1 MKKII
6 SSVFAMVLFCAGT
19 CFAAKP
25 IVVMGAM
32 RVEVQEMMQAMTKP
46 KFKEVAGHYCAF
58 GKIDGYPVVIMETR
72 IGMVNASSAT
82 TIAIERFDPL
92 CVLTTGTSGAQRD
105 DLKVGDIVLCEKF
118 CYYNYYISPYAPRGG
133 GSNSFGWNYQDSE
146 VFAQGKWEK
155 MRYLES
161 NKGLVDT
168 AYQVTYAAGRLVKGI
183 TASGDV
189 WLRECDK
196 IDEIHRIFN
205 TDSEE
210 MESFAVAAICSKYNV
225 PVLGIRVIS
234 DNGLVLKVE
243 DEQMDDDEFYEKVCK
258 MERDYVLNVVRA
270 IVKEQRTKSSED

>member
-1 MKKII
+1 MKKITTLFI
-6 SSVFAMVLFCAGT
+6 ITLLLALGSVCM
-19 CFAAKP
+19 AAKQP

-32 RVEVQEMMQAMTKP
+32 RVEVEEMMQTMAKP

-72 IGMVNASSAT
+72 VGMVNAASAT
-82 TIAIERFDPL
+82 TIAMERFNPL

-118 CYYNYYISPYAPRGG
+118 CYYNYYITPYAPRGG
-133 GSNSFGWNYQDSE
+133 GSDSFGWNYQDSE
-146 VFAQGKWEK
+146 VFAQGKWDK
-155 MRYLES
+155 TRYMES
-161 NKGLVDT
+161 NKDLINI
-168 AYQVTYAAGRLVKGI
+168 AYQVPYTAGRLVKGT
-183 TASGDV
+183 TASGDI

-234 DNGLVLKVE
+234 DNGLVTKVE
-243 DEQMDDDEFYEKVCK
+243 DEQMDSDEFYEKVCHL
-258 MERDYVLNVVRA
+258 ERAYVLNVVRA
-270 IVKEQRTKSSED
+270 IVRAKK

>member
-6 SSVFAMVLFCAGT
+6 SLVFAMVLSLAGT
-19 CFAAKP
+19 CLAAKP

-32 RVEVQEMMQAMTKP
+32 RVEVQEMMQAMSKP
-46 KFKEVAGHYCAF
+46 KFKEVAGHYCAI
-58 GKIDGYPVVIMETR
+58 GRIDGYPVVIMETR
-72 IGMVNASSAT
+72 VGMVNAASAT
-82 TIAIERFDPL
+82 TIAMERFNPL

-118 CYYNYYISPYAPRGG
+118 CYYNYYVTPYAPRGG
-133 GSNSFGWNYQDSE
+133 GSDSFGWNYQDSE
-146 VFAQGKWEK
+146 VFAQGKWDK
-155 MRYLES
+155 IRYTES
-161 NKGLVDT
+161 DKDLVNI
-168 AYQVTYAAGRLVKGI
+168 AYRVPYAAGRLVKGI

-210 MESFAVAAICSKYNV
+210 MESFAVAVICSKYNV

-234 DNGLVLKVE
+234 DNGLVTKVE
-243 DEQMDDDEFYEKVCK
+243 DEQMDSDDFYEKVCH

-270 IVKEQRTKSSED
+270 IIRAKGKK

>member
-1 MKKII
+1 MKKIFI
-6 SSVFAMVLFCAGT
+6 PMFMLFMFLSAVCL
-19 CFAAKP
+19 AAKP

-32 RVEVQEMMQAMTKP
+32 RVEVEEMMQAMSKP
-46 KFKEVAGHYCAF
+46 KFKEIAGHYCAF

-72 IGMVNASSAT
+72 VGMVNASSAT
-82 TIAIERFDPL
+82 TIAMEKFNPL

-118 CYYNYYISPYAPRGG
+118 CYYNYYVTPYSPRGG
-133 GSNSFGWNYQDSE
+133 GSDSFGWNYQDSE
-146 VFAQGKWEK
+146 VFARGKWDK
-155 MRYLES
+155 IRYMES
-161 NKGLVDT
+161 DKDLVDV
-168 AYQVTYAAGRLVKGI
+168 AYQVPYAAGRLVKGI

-234 DNGLVLKVE
+234 DNGLVTKVE
-243 DEQMDDDEFYEKVCK
+243 DEQMDSDEFYEEVCH

-270 IVKEQRTKSSED
+270 IAKAQKK

>member
-1 MKKII
+1 MKKL
-6 SSVFAMVLFCAGT
+6 VALFVTVTLLALGGVCM
-19 CFAAKP
+19 AAKQP

-32 RVEVQEMMQAMTKP
+32 RVEVEEMMQAMAKP
-46 KFKEVAGHYCAF
+46 KFKEIAGHYCAF

-72 IGMVNASSAT
+72 IGMVNAASAT
-82 TIAIERFDPL
+82 TIAMERFNPL
-92 CVLTTGTSGAQRD
+92 CVLTTGTSSAQRD

-118 CYYNYYISPYAPRGG
+118 CYYNYYITPYAPRGG
-133 GSNSFGWNYQDSE
+133 GSDSFGWSYQDSE
-146 VFAQGKWEK
+146 VFAQGKWDK
-155 MRYLES
+155 IRYTES
-161 NKGLVDT
+161 NKDLINI
-168 AYQVTYAAGRLVKGI
+168 AYQVPYTAGRLVKGI

-225 PVLGIRVIS
+225 PVLGIRIIS

-243 DEQMDDDEFYEKVCK
+243 DEQIDAAEFYEKVCHL
-258 MERDYVLNVVRA
+258 ERDYVLNVVRA
-270 IVKEQRTKSSED
+270 IAKARK